1 MVLCDM
7 HHPSLAPLLKLLL
20 LAAALVIFVLIVKL
34 ALTRLGGSKF
44 KLKSPLLGVRAQEL
58 YRLLV
63 QALPDHVILAEVAFS
78 QMIKVSGGTD
88 REDFRKSL
96 TARQKVA
103 DFVVCDKSF
112 SVVAVIELDDSTHS
126 AAKDAKRDEII
137 REAGSKTIR
146 WHVSRLPRADDIRR
160 QVLGA

>member
-1 MVLCDM
+1 M
-7 HHPSLAPLLKLLL
+7 HHPSLAPLRNLLL
-20 LAAALVIFVLIVKL
+20 LAGTLVILALIVKL
-34 ALTRLGGSKF
+34 VLARRGGSRF

-88 REDFRKSL
+88 REDFRKFL

-103 DFVVCDKSF
+103 DFVVCDKAF
-112 SVVAVIELDDSTHS
+112 SVVAVVELDDSTHS

-146 WHVSRLPRADDIRR
+146 WNVSRLPNADAIRR
-160 QVLGA
+160 QVLG